1 MPETGDIEQNVKP
14 EGMSFIA
21 KLILGKLA
29 LLAIVGVVV
38 YFSLQGL

>member
-1 MPETGDIEQNVKP
+1 MPEIEDTEQNAKP
-14 EGMSFIA
+14 EGMSFIT
-21 KLILGKLA
+21 KLILGKLV